1 MTCLLKKSKLPIK
14 NDSVTKK
21 DVSYVSTSNEYAITG
36 AATWKHHKV
45 NPLFYTQLNDFLDV
59 ELSIDDNKATSKS
72 S

>member
-1 MTCLLKKSKLPIK
+1 MCI
-14 NDSVTKK
+14 
-21 DVSYVSTSNEYAITG
+21 TSNENPITV
-36 AATWKHHKV
+36 AATWKHHNV